1 MSVIII
7 NIIPEIESVRVFEN
21 LNRTKTEGN
30 LGNCEP
36 NRTELK
42 KQFLKIPLRITKT
55 MCYSLQIFRLI

>member
-30 LGNCEP
+30 LGNSEP
-36 NRTELK
+36 NRIEK
-42 KQFLKIPLRITKT
+42 AVFENSTKNN
-55 MCYSLQIFRLI
+55 